1 MNQVG
6 IANEEE
12 MDKERKIKEALKNPK
27 FTWRTIRGIAKEAGV
42 STEQVRNY
50 INKHGD
56 EIVAASATNT
66 KGERLFATRKNYRGR
81 VGIARRMLAAVK
93 NRGD

>member
-6 IANEEE
+6 IVNEDEKAQE
-12 MDKERKIKEALKNPK
+12 KKIKDAFKNPK

-42 STEQVRNY
+42 STEQVRVY
-50 INKHGD
+50 ISKHGD
-56 EIVAASATNT
+56 EIVASSTTNT
-66 KGERLFATRKNYRGR
+66 KGERLFATRKHYRGR
-81 VGIARRMLAAVK
+81 VSIARRMLAAVK